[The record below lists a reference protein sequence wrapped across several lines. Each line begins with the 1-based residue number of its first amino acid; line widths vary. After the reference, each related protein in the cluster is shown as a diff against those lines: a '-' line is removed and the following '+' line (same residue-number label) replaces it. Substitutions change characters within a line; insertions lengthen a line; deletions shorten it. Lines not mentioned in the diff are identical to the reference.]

1 MSGCASMLPAPRQ
14 PPVML
19 TTTKATTYYSVH
31 ETTSK
36 IFEEMVLRVPVHQGL
51 HAGDVLAPVR
61 DVLDAV
67 HALGGLVGQRGRA
80 LVGRDSLLGE
90 EVDAD
95 FFVDVYGP
103 DVGREKM
110 VTERLDNILHS

>member
-1 MSGCASMLPAPRQ
+1 
-14 PPVML
+14 ML

-80 LVGRDSLLGE
+80 LVGRDSLL
-90 EVDAD
+90 
-95 FFVDVYGP
+95 
-103 DVGREKM
+103 
-110 VTERLDNILHS
+110 VTRSTPISSWMSTGLASGGKRWSPNA